1 MANKLE
7 FTARALADVRA
18 AQAWYEDQKPGLGDR
33 FTTFL
38 EECLEIVRTNPE
50 LFEVAYKQYRRT
62 ILRKF
67 PYVVFYRHRDDTVLV
82 YGVFHSAQDPRKW
95 RRRLT

>member
-7 FTARALADVRA
+7 FTTKALADVRA
-18 AQAWYEDQKPGLGDR
+18 AQAWYEDQRPGLGDR
-33 FTTFL
+33 FLTFL
-38 EECLEIVRTNPE
+38 EECLEIVVKNPE

-67 PYVVFYRHRDDTVLV
+67 PYVVFYKYNGETVKV
-82 YGVFHSAQDPRKW
+82 YAVFHSARDPRKW
-95 RRRLT
+95 RRRLS

>member
-7 FTARALADVRA
+7 FTAKALADVRA

-33 FTTFL
+33 FATFL
-38 EECLEIVRTNPE
+38 EECLEIVLKNPE
-50 LFEVAYKQYRRT
+50 LFEVVHKQYRRT

-67 PYVVFYRHRDDTVLV
+67 PYVVYYRHSGETVK
-82 YGVFHSAQDPRKW
+82 VFAVLHSAQDPRKW
-95 RRRLT
+95 RRRLI